1 MSHTTNTKVTRD
13 ETRWEV
19 EVSAEIPAESLA
31 AHRSHTISE
40 LTSRVTIPGFRP
52 GYATESAI
60 LKHFG
65 EQAILQETAE
75 HAVRHELPELLAKE
89 SVNIVDAPKV
99 SIESPVPGQPVKFV
113 ARAPLAPEIRLADYK
128 KIAAK
133 INKTKELQEITDVE
147 HTAALIHLRRE
158 RARIEHIETGLE
170 PEKAAEEV
178 KKIADAELPPLDD
191 AFVQSLGYS
200 DAANFTA
207 EIRTNMLKEK
217 ENRDLEKRRATL
229 LQELVKGSTI
239 KYPAMLKDFELDDME
254 ARMAGDLERMGST
267 IEKYLVQTKKSRAEI
282 RTEWDASADER
293 AKVRLVLAEIARKET
308 IDADAERLASEVKH
322 AKEHYKD
329 ADESALRAHIQHS
342 LRNEAVI
349 NWLESQS

>member
-1 MSHTTNTKVTRD
+1 MSHAINIKVARD

-19 EVSAEIPAESLA
+19 EVSAQIPPESLA
-31 AHRSHTISE
+31 EHRSHTIHE

-52 GYATESAI
+52 GHATESAI

-89 SVNIVDAPKV
+89 AVNIVAAPKV
-99 SIESPVPGQPVKFV
+99 SVESPIAGQPVKFI
-113 ARAPLAPEIRLADYK
+113 ARAPLAPEIKLADYK
-128 KIAAK
+128 KIATK
-133 INKTKELQEITDVE
+133 INKTKEQQEITDDE
-147 HTAALIHLRRE
+147 HAAALVHLRRE

-178 KKIADAELPPLDD
+178 KKIADADLPLLDD

-200 DAANFTA
+200 DAAKFTS

-217 ENRDLEKRRATL
+217 EGRDLEKRRAAL

-239 KYPAMLKDFELDDME
+239 KYPAILKEFELDDME

-267 IEKYLVQTKKSRAEI
+267 IEKYLVQTKKSKAEI

-293 AKVRLVLAEIARKET
+293 AKVRLVLGDIARQEKIE
-308 IDADAERLASEVKH
+308 ADSERLASEVKH

-329 ADESALRAHIQHS
+329 ADENALRAHIQHS